1 MDRDSDFLLEG
12 GDQLL
17 GRIGLEQTCHILDG
31 QHMGAAVLQ
40 LLGHIHIV
48 FQGVFVIVGIQNIA
62 GVADCSLQDLVL
74 VEDFIHGDLHAFDPV
89 EGVEYT
95 EDVDAAACSCL
106 DELADQVVG
115 IVGVADSIGAAQQHL
130 QQEIGR
136 FFTDD
141 IQTLPGRLVQET
153 VGNIKGG
160 AAPALQGEGVGQD
173 LGGAVHTLYD
183 ITGADTGAQQGLVG
197 VAAGGVGDEQLFL
210 LPDPLCDLFGSL
222 GVQHLLETHLAVSG
236 HGREAG
242 DLIEFVHVVLGDGA
256 LRNVSEHLGGPVLT
270 ALDLEEGRSLVDELG
285 VALAGLEGL
294 VLQDVGDEGDI
305 GLDAPDVHFT
315 DGTKSLVADALE
327 GAVPGSDL
335 DQQGIVVRGD
345 DGAGAGGRLVHTD
358 TKAAGDAVA
367 GDPARVGRKV
377 VGGILGGDTAL
388 NGKTVEFEVFL
399 LCDANAGI
407 GEGLALSDQDL
418 GAHQVYAG
426 DHLGDR
432 VLDLNAGIHLDK
444 IVVFILVDQELQS
457 SCIGISDMLCDRDS
471 VAVKFF
477 LDFLGNRES
486 GSELDN
492 FLIASLQGAVTLK
505 QMCHISVL
513 IGQDLDFDVLGI
525 DQEFLHEDV
534 AVAEGL
540 ECFGFDQVKVDA
552 DFFDSI
558 AASHASSAAAGSCF
572 ENDRETEFH
581 RQLLGFFTALER
593 LLGSGSGRYI
603 AVQRHLLG
611 TELVAHH
618 IQDLGSGSDEFDA
631 GLFAGAREITVF
643 GKKSVSGVDR
653 VTLMHDRQLDD
664 PGDVQISAER
674 AFILADQVRLIRC
687 RTESRVSILIGID
700 RNSLQAKIVTGAED
714 THRDLTAVCN
724 QDFFKLRHCPS
735 LLISTITSGT
745 ADSDKRRCE
754 SLSAMYAAG
763 EYTGA
768 RLSSRHIPCD
778 AISEIRSAKKQPPQQ
793 IFRIMDRTTAH
804 RMRSSVC
811 RKPTLHHKSNYTP

>member
-1 MDRDSDFLLEG
+1 M
-12 GDQLL
+12 
-17 GRIGLEQTCHILDG
+17 
-31 QHMGAAVLQ
+31 
-40 LLGHIHIV
+40 
-48 FQGVFVIVGIQNIA
+48 
-62 GVADCSLQDLVL
+62 
-74 VEDFIHGDLHAFDPV
+74 
-89 EGVEYT
+89 
-95 EDVDAAACSCL
+95 
-106 DELADQVVG
+106 
-115 IVGVADSIGAAQQHL
+115 
-130 QQEIGR
+130 
-136 FFTDD
+136 
-141 IQTLPGRLVQET
+141 
-153 VGNIKGG
+153 
-160 AAPALQGEGVGQD
+160 
-173 LGGAVHTLYD
+173 
-183 ITGADTGAQQGLVG
+183 
-197 VAAGGVGDEQLFL
+197 
-210 LPDPLCDLFGSL
+210 
-222 GVQHLLETHLAVSG
+222 
-236 HGREAG
+236 
-242 DLIEFVHVVLGDGA
+242 
-256 LRNVSEHLGGPVLT
+256 
-270 ALDLEEGRSLVDELG
+270 
-285 VALAGLEGL
+285 
-294 VLQDVGDEGDI
+294 
-305 GLDAPDVHFT
+305 
-315 DGTKSLVADALE
+315 
-327 GAVPGSDL
+327 
-335 DQQGIVVRGD
+335 
-345 DGAGAGGRLVHTD
+345 
-358 TKAAGDAVA
+358 
-367 GDPARVGRKV
+367 
-377 VGGILGGDTAL
+377 
-388 NGKTVEFEVFL
+388 
-399 LCDANAGI
+399 
-407 GEGLALSDQDL
+407 
-418 GAHQVYAG
+418 
-426 DHLGDR
+426 
-432 VLDLNAGIHLDK
+432 LDLNAGIHLDK

-745 ADSDKRRCE
+745 ADSDKRRCA

-778 AISEIRSAKKQPPQQ
+778 AINEIRSAKKQPPQQ